1 MSDGVTITTSVIENK
16 VASDR
21 WTEMNFSELLNQ
33 KNILFQR
40 YEYLLQIE
48 SPAASKLLEG
58 INNLDSLI
66 AQKSLK

>member
-1 MSDGVTITTSVIENK
+1 MSDGVTISTSIIDKK
-16 VASDR
+16 VESDK
-21 WTEMNFSELLNQ
+21 WSEMNFSELLNQ

-48 SPAASKLLEG
+48 SPAAVKMLEG

-66 AQKSLK
+66 AQKSQK

>member
-1 MSDGVTITTSVIENK
+1 MSDGVTITTRVIEHK
-16 VASDR
+16 VESDK
-21 WTEMNFSELLNQ
+21 WAEMNFSELLNQ

-58 INNLDSLI
+58 VNNLDSLI
-66 AQKSLK
+66 AQKSQK